1 MDQLVAK
8 ARLAQLRHVRE
19 PTEAELAQ
27 ASAEIECERCRRD
40 PRPIPIRPAGWAAP
54 ASTPGW
60 CVRRSWVSLNCDVCY
75 VSVALDR
82 SVRAFIWT

>member
-1 MDQLVAK
+1 MTNVQDARRMDQLVAK

-27 ASAEIECERCRRD
+27 ASAEIECERCLRD

-54 ASTPGW
+54 ASTPG
-60 CVRRSWVSLNCDVCY
+60 
-75 VSVALDR
+75 
-82 SVRAFIWT
+82 